1 MTIYLDGWMDEYLGT
16 RIDTMFHG
24 MDKYSIDSVQGMDV
38 NGVCKT
44 STDMDEYI
52 VNTWFQYLDSDGFNI

>member
-1 MTIYLDGWMDEYLGT
+1 MNHKRLFKDYIPGWMNEYLGT
-16 RIDTMFHG
+16 IMDTMFNG
-24 MDKYSIDSVQGMDV
+24 MDKYSIDSVQGMDE

-52 VNTWFQYLDSDGFNI
+52 VNT